1 MFHKYRKILIFV
13 IFAAI
18 VVGRIGIPV
27 SSSETD
33 AAIGGINIIK
43 TDVLGK
49 GLAGAGYQ
57 IAREANHMELLDS
70 SVIKRLLKTK
80 DEMLTVVYPS
90 FWDSRFM
97 QGGKVSEVVTD
108 AEGKAAIYGL
118 PYGTYYLVES
128 KAPEGYDH
136 MTSPVRITINKYS
149 HLTAEEDIR
158 DDDNAVIDNTL
169 HIVTLRYSLP
179 DDGRITLLQMVVSGL
194 VLILT
199 LILLARLIRL
209 RRESAV

>member
-1 MFHKYRKILIFV
+1 MFHRYRKILIFI

-18 VVGRIGIPV
+18 VAGRIGIPV

-43 TDVLGK
+43 TDILGK

-70 SVIKRLLKTK
+70 SVTKRLLKTK

-90 FWDSRFM
+90 FWDTRFM
-97 QGGKVSEVVTD
+97 QGRKVSEVVTD
-108 AEGKAAIYGL
+108 TEGKAAIYGL

-149 HLTAEEDIR
+149 HLTAADDIR

-169 HIVTLRYSLP
+169 HIVTLRYSLS
-179 DDGRITLLQMVVSGL
+179 DAGRLTFLQMAGSGV
-194 VLILT
+194 VLIVT
-199 LILLARLIRL
+199 LILLAQLIRL